1 MTGSKD
7 TNISPGVR
15 HLASGGVALKPT
27 VAEIAEGGY
36 PEMVQPLGG
45 PAAQQFYQNIA
56 DVVRSS
62 GASNGNPTTINVT
75 IPVANMFAT
84 NYELKQ
90 LSDIM
95 ADYLAE
101 ALRNRG
107 ALDSG
112 VVV

>member
-1 MTGSKD
+1 MHDDSVQKSRYEAVFPEIPLAMAYGGRYC
-7 TNISPGVR
+7 IS
-15 HLASGGVALKPT
+15 
-27 VAEIAEGGY
+27 
-36 PEMVQPLGG
+36 
-45 PAAQQFYQNIA
+45 AQQFYENIA
-56 DVVRSS
+56 DVFRSS
-62 GASNGNPTTINVT
+62 GTSDVNPTTINVT

-112 VVV
+112 VVI